1 MFIAG
6 VLSAVECFG
15 SVGGVGDVMEAT
27 ALGKKLFSSLFVQ
40 NLMTLYLFSDSR
52 GQTDCGHD
60 GLSPC

>member
-1 MFIAG
+1 M
-6 VLSAVECFG
+6 
-15 SVGGVGDVMEAT
+15 GGVGDVMEAT
-27 ALGKKLFSSLFVQ
+27 AMGKKLFSSLFVQ